1 LLCPTPFELAALY
14 PFTLKPLLLLL
25 PLLLASLRPVRAGEG
40 VALQPGESF
49 TFRVGW
55 GLFSHA
61 GEVRVEASSDSVA
74 GRPQTRVITRTSTL
88 GLIGV
93 LYPFNG
99 EVVANFDAGSGL
111 LTNARAATKAGQR
124 ETRMSVDFDYAH
136 SQAIYID
143 PLRPER
149 NATLAMPPGRPMDL
163 ITVLIQARAWDLQP
177 GATHPALV
185 LFDNEFYPLT
195 ITAQQVEKIDTPD
208 GKREAMLLTPAMVGT
223 PKGMFKKGGAIQ
235 VWISNDA
242 ARLPLKFAVKTKVG
256 TATAILTSHQSAQ
269 QAPPSPTVALADP

>member
-1 LLCPTPFELAALY
+1 V
-14 PFTLKPLLLLL
+14 KSLLLLL

-55 GLFSHA
+55 GIFDHA
-61 GEVRVEASSDSVA
+61 GEVKVEATADTEA
-74 GRPQTRVITRTSTL
+74 GRAQTRVITYTSTQ
-88 GLIGV
+88 GVIGM
-93 LYPFNG
+93 LYPFTG
-99 EVVANFDAGSGL
+99 EVVAHFDAKDGL
-111 LTNARAATKAGQR
+111 LTTARATTTAGKKV
-124 ETRMSVDFDYAH
+124 TRMSVDFDYEH
-136 SQAIYID
+136 HQAKYVD

-149 NATLAMPPGRPMDL
+149 DAMLAMPPGRPMDL
-163 ITVLIQARAWDLQP
+163 ITVLIQARAWDLKP

-195 ITAQQVEKIDTPD
+195 NTARQVEKIDTATGRRD
-208 GKREAMLLTPAMVGT
+208 AMLLTPAMDGT

-242 ARLPLKFAVKTKVG
+242 DRLPLKFTVKTKVG
-256 TATAILTSHQSAQ
+256 TATATLTSHQ
-269 QAPPSPTVALADP
+269 APAAAVALTDPPR